1 MSTVVCWFKRTLKQ
15 LEREQTDRWTDKQ
28 TDRQT
33 DRQTDTH
40 DDYRNPLAH
49 ARRGLTTVT
58 LAHARRGLI
67 RECREV
73 FLCMRRLRITRTDC
87 ACAIICTLTGDL
99 GFIFVTRI
107 FRVVSQVRCTLCCC
121 AVSRTDLSRCRYII

>member
-49 ARRGLTTVT
+49 ARRGLMKQNPRRKMQVALLAEPKTPLESSVFIGERKRANLVVYTTAT
-58 LAHARRGLI
+58 I
-67 RECREV
+67 
-73 FLCMRRLRITRTDC
+73 FLP
-87 ACAIICTLTGDL
+87 
-99 GFIFVTRI
+99 
-107 FRVVSQVRCTLCCC
+107 
-121 AVSRTDLSRCRYII
+121 SRCNSRFYDFTQANRKSLQFHIHELIHLRSVTP